1 MKVSPHSSPPLQ
13 ATATARQGRRV
24 ANTVEYAGGSG
35 GSFFRLSSFLVS
47 CAMAVCRS
55 CLGLSYRYL
64 EPFALVSYRK
74 NFYDSPSQEE
84 VGESRLGRKS
94 RGSETKFLE
103 MD

>member
-1 MKVSPHSSPPLQ
+1 MGTYRTDTLEVVGKKYF
-13 ATATARQGRRV
+13 
-24 ANTVEYAGGSG
+24 NTGGAQKMYSKESVPIISERPFQTRG
-35 GSFFRLSSFLVS
+35 
-47 CAMAVCRS
+47 AVF
-55 CLGLSYRYL
+55 G
-64 EPFALVSYRK
+64 YRK

>member
-1 MKVSPHSSPPLQ
+1 MHATWPRSRNSDPGGYSSTKVVVAPQPWLEYPFL
-13 ATATARQGRRV
+13 ARSLR
-24 ANTVEYAGGSG
+24 E
-35 GSFFRLSSFLVS
+35 LI
-47 CAMAVCRS
+47 
-55 CLGLSYRYL
+55 
-64 EPFALVSYRK
+64 PYRK